1 MARERPKKWQ
11 KTNKQTNKQ
20 TKKKQRERERER
32 ERENGCAERVAPK
45 PHSFEVHWV
54 VQPVPIGGSSDWRK
68 CDKGQDPGRGWKVET
83 IPLGGG
89 REGCMQ
95 KGGTVIA
102 GGSRRRTLSSGLDAV
117 RTHPCRNF
125 LGALSPHSLLKVISL
140 SW

>member
-89 REGCMQ
+89 RERAACRKVAPSLQVGP
-95 KGGTVIA
+95 GGGPLAVV
-102 GGSRRRTLSSGLDAV
+102 STLSGPTRAE
-117 RTHPCRNF
+117 TF
-125 LGALSPHSLLKVISL
+125 LERSPPIRY
-140 SW
+140 